1 MKTIRGVQQNVT
13 MSVFPMG
20 GLNNRMIEEMKS
32 EGTNDNVKSLAASF
46 LTYRISKFLPLAN
59 EDVELR

>member
-1 MKTIRGVQQNVT
+1 MKTIQGVQQNVT
-13 MSVFPMG
+13 MSVFPTG
-20 GLNNRMIEEMKS
+20 GMNNRTIEGMKS